1 MPVHAQEDVR
11 LLFPLILCNLDCV
24 KIKREEMRKGLALR
38 VEKSPSFT
46 EEIKILPSG
55 LDEYADPHPGPLPFP
70 VPSVVTSIG
79 DQLGAG
85 GEGVV
90 YRVET
95 ERFGPCALKYSFV
108 SSLSGSV
115 RPRLLAEAKTMEAIG
130 PHPNLVRLYDKGT
143 VDTLGGSYDWILMEL
158 HQGDLTEWMDTV
170 LRRPRALSAEKQ
182 ALLGDK
188 PEKFEKTT
196 LLDGLSGLEH
206 MHSKGYIHRDVKLAN
221 MGLVLKPS
229 VRCVVADLGFARRIV
244 RDDGTLIPEGERTF
258 IPGGTLAYFS
268 VRVEQNQHQ
277 YYGDDI
283 QSLLFSF
290 LAYTYL
296 YHSDVFS
303 DGLGRVLAKQE
314 ILDRPEQYGADLE
327 EKQRQRQEQKKKAK
341 VLTFVRRSLD
351 ICFQKESA
359 PIANLL
365 LQWYL
370 DREGADSLRERI
382 LYSAKITSLVGRVRN
397 TDFCMLFLAWA
408 ARVHQQT
415 LGGFVRDLL
424 SLYARS
430 STPVRITRV
439 AWEVL
444 VELSG
449 ASLRSYLFPFIRSH
463 LARYLSDACYR
474 GKPLPEL
481 TRLFT
486 PDLIFLSPTSLVT
499 AFREL
504 DSFPLDAKLAIYDD
518 TDVVIERGVGRHSP
532 AFRASLATNTVDGS
546 GFLISPEVYIN
557 SFGAERITAL
567 GVRSVHA
574 CVVFPGA
581 ADIPFSQLRRLEV
594 NGSDWADAKTGQ
606 LPSGVI
612 VVEKNGQ
619 VSAFPTRR
627 LAPATD
633 LTDATFTPDPVAP
646 DAVVRF
652 RVTDRVYLCL
662 FNIVDVAIR
671 IK

>member
-1 MPVHAQEDVR
+1 
-11 LLFPLILCNLDCV
+11 
-24 KIKREEMRKGLALR
+24 
-38 VEKSPSFT
+38 
-46 EEIKILPSG
+46 
-55 LDEYADPHPGPLPFP
+55 
-70 VPSVVTSIG
+70 
-79 DQLGAG
+79 
-85 GEGVV
+85 
-90 YRVET
+90 
-95 ERFGPCALKYSFV
+95 
-108 SSLSGSV
+108 
-115 RPRLLAEAKTMEAIG
+115 
-130 PHPNLVRLYDKGT
+130 VRLYDSGT
-143 VDTLGGSYDWILMEL
+143 SDTLGGSYDWILMEL
-158 HQGDLTEWMDTV
+158 HQGDLVEWMDTV
-170 LRRPRALSAEKQ
+170 LRRPWALSEENQ

-188 PEKFEKTT
+188 PETFEKKT

-206 MHSKGYIHRDVKLAN
+206 MHSQGYIHRDVKLAN

-258 IPGGTLAYFS
+258 IPGGTVAYFS

-314 ILDRPEQYGADLE
+314 IMDRPDQYGADLE
-327 EKQRQRQEQKKKAK
+327 EKQRQRHEQKKRAK
-341 VLTFVRRSLD
+341 VLAFVRRSLD
-351 ICFQKESA
+351 ICFEKESA

-365 LQWYL
+365 FQWYL
-370 DREGADSLRERI
+370 EREGIESLRDKI
-382 LYSAKITSLVGRVRN
+382 LYSARIASLIGRAQN
-397 TDFCMLFLAWA
+397 TEFFMLCLAWA
-408 ARVHQQT
+408 ARAYQQT
-415 LGGFVRDLL
+415 LGGLVREWLN
-424 SLYARS
+424 LYAQS
-430 STPVRITRV
+430 PTTVRITRV

-449 ASLRSYLFPFIRSH
+449 ASLRSYLFPFIRPR
-463 LARYLSDACYR
+463 LARLLSDSCYK

-481 TRLFT
+481 SRLFT
-486 PDLIFLSPTSLVT
+486 PALVFLSPTSLVT
-499 AFREL
+499 AFRDL

-518 TDVVIERGVGRHSP
+518 TDVVVERGFGRHSP
-532 AFRASLATNTVDGS
+532 SLRVSLATNTVDGPR
-546 GFLISPEVYIN
+546 LLLSPEVDIN

-567 GVRSVHA
+567 GVCAVHV
-574 CVVFPGA
+574 CVVFPGS
-581 ADIPFSQLRRLEV
+581 ADTPFGQLRRLEV

-612 VVEKNGQ
+612 VLEKNGQ
-619 VSAFPTRR
+619 VSAFPTKR
-627 LAPATD
+627 LDSAAD
-633 LTDATFTPDPVAP
+633 LTDAMFTPEPVAA

-662 FNIVDVAIR
+662 FNIIDVAIR
-671 IK
+671 VK